1 MQLAMIAIS
10 KAANFHHQV
19 ECYPVALFNGHRR
32 QVRFVSRDPVRCI
45 GKILMGSTKIAT
57 VNQGEFSQIERIAD
71 FAIGLEKIRLVFAY
85 QTGGVLGIE
94 ANDKV

>member
-1 MQLAMIAIS
+1 
-10 KAANFHHQV
+10 
-19 ECYPVALFNGHRR
+19 
-32 QVRFVSRDPVRCI
+32 
-45 GKILMGSTKIAT
+45 MGSTKIAT

>member
-1 MQLAMIAIS
+1 
-10 KAANFHHQV
+10 
-19 ECYPVALFNGHRR
+19 
-32 QVRFVSRDPVRCI
+32 
-45 GKILMGSTKIAT
+45 MGGTKIAT

-71 FAIGLEKIRLVFAY
+71 FAIGLEKICFVFAY